1 MLERIKTALQISS
14 DDFDAEIT
22 SMITEAVND
31 MGFADI
37 TKTDQTDESIAQ
49 CITLYC
55 CYRFELLHGSLDRSE
70 ALKKIYDE
78 QKATLGMAT
87 GYTDYDEEM

>member
-1 MLERIKTALQISS
+1 MLLPQIKTALQITST
-14 DDFDAEIT
+14 DFDTELT
-22 SMITEAVND
+22 GMIEEAIND

-37 TKTDQTDESIAQ
+37 TNSDETDPSVAQ

-55 CYRFELLHGSLDRSE
+55 MYRFELFHGSLERADK
-70 ALKKIYDE
+70 LKAIYDE

-87 GYTDYDEEM
+87 GYTTYE